1 MGCDDNQSV
10 VDDGVES
17 KGEGRYYTKL
27 AAAFVRGRL
36 GDATALTDEQTLAV
50 GRTQGLRLHK
60 FKQQAELPRV
70 RRVLGILHGLAPASL
85 LDIGSGRGA
94 FLWPL
99 LNEFPH
105 LEVTAIDLNPVRVGD
120 LDAVRRGGISNLR
133 ALQMDAVEIDLP
145 DKSVDVVMA
154 LEVFEH
160 LSQPLL
166 AAREAVRLA
175 RRFVVVTVP
184 SKEDD
189 NPEHI
194 QLFTPV
200 SLEAMLR
207 QAGAQNVKLDY
218 VLNHIIAVAKV

>member
-1 MGCDDNQSV
+1 MVCDDNPSV
-10 VDDGVES
+10 VDDGVEAE
-17 KGEGRYYTKL
+17 GEGRYYLKL

-36 GDATALTDEQTLAV
+36 GAATALTAEQAIAT
-50 GRTQGLRLHK
+50 GRAQGLRLHK

-70 RRVLGILHGLAPASL
+70 RRVLGVLHGLAPTSL
-85 LDIGSGRGA
+85 LDIGSGRGT

-99 LNEFPH
+99 LNEFPQ
-105 LEVTAIDLNPVRVGD
+105 LEVTAIDINPVRVSD
-120 LDAVRRGGISNLR
+120 LDAVRRGGIGNLR
-133 ALQMDAVEIDLP
+133 AWQMDAAKIDLP
-145 DKSVDVVMA
+145 DKSVDVVTA

-160 LSQPLL
+160 LPQPQL
-166 AAREAVRLA
+166 AAREVVRLA
-175 RRFVVVTVP
+175 RRFVIVSVP

-207 QAGAQNVKLDY
+207 QAGAQSVKLDY